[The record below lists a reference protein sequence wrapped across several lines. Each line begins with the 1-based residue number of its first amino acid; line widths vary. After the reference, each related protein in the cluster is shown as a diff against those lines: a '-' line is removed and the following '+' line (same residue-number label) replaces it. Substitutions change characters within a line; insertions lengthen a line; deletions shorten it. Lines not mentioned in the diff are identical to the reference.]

1 MLPRAGCA
9 DILPTRSSVSRLAR
23 EDEVPDGA
31 KVDGDEYVAG
41 TRGRR
46 GERRDI
52 WRVCEGVDRRCVAA
66 AVPDVRSLRSA
77 QELVEATLRHRKA
90 FIVPPLFS
98 SSVQLENFVFVL
110 LCPSASLSPS
120 FLPQLTCVCV

>member
-52 WRVCEGVDRRCVAA
+52 WRVCEGVDRLQRREETKVSDTGSCRDTRGRVYT
-66 AVPDVRSLRSA
+66 V
-77 QELVEATLRHRKA
+77 
-90 FIVPPLFS
+90 
-98 SSVQLENFVFVL
+98 VL
-110 LCPSASLSPS
+110 LLLCLM
-120 FLPQLTCVCV
+120 CVV